1 MGNDAENVRFVW
13 ARQISLIFIH
23 KIHLQ
28 SKMPDLENR
37 NLSTLKCA
45 FGMAVVVAVL
55 SSRVVYDYLISVD
68 TLTIRAQT
76 PNRTKRHQKSQIKI
90 CWWSPQHRTAA
101 KWKETKTETRFRTRI
116 EMQMYFFEFIRT
128 HTPTSNII
136 KKSYTDTEWVSK

>member
-90 CWWSPQHRTAA
+90 C
-101 KWKETKTETRFRTRI
+101 
-116 EMQMYFFEFIRT
+116 
-128 HTPTSNII
+128 
-136 KKSYTDTEWVSK
+136 